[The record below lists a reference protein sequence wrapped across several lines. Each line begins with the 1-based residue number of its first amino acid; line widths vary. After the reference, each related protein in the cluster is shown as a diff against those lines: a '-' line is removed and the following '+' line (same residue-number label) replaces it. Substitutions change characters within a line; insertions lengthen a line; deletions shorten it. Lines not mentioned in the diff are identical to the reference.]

1 MNNPIIIRKGLKLG
15 ELDAEADRD
24 LLSACFIDTGELS
37 RLLAVDDPAA
47 IVLGRTGSGKSAL
60 LLQIEEKAEHSVFL
74 NPNDI
79 SIRFLEH
86 SNIIQFLNELGIKLD
101 LFYRIL
107 WRHILTVELLKLRYD
122 LKSEADN
129 RNFIKRLYQLLER
142 DKVKEKAFSYFSEW
156 GDKFWL
162 ETDEQLRELT
172 NKFAS
177 DIRSKFGADFKNLDV
192 SLEGARSL
200 SNEERV
206 EIRNRASQVVS
217 GIQIKRLNEVLD
229 LLEEY
234 AFDDK
239 QKKYYILIDA
249 LDENWAETETRC
261 RFIRALIEEL
271 KSFRN
276 LKQVKILPAL
286 RRDLLDFVFDRTRD
300 AGFQEEKYEAY
311 VLPIRWLKDDLKKLI
326 EKRINEVFRHQYTS
340 ENLTFSD
347 LFPKPKKGG
356 GITAKDYIIERTLLR
371 PRDALQYVNECFFIA
386 ADRERVSWRAMYAAE
401 ASYSSKRLKSLKEE
415 WSEFYPCLEES
426 AEILRGLPS
435 PFTRSALSGGRFES
449 ITMTLHEY
457 MSHDPCVEIVK
468 RFYSAG
474 GTSGVSEADVVSTI
488 IQALYHAGVIG
499 IKISSLDTFIWSYI
513 DQPRISKSEVKR
525 ANQIKIHKMLHHALE
540 IRTDL
545 TSSI

>member
-1 MNNPIIIRKGLKLG
+1 M
-15 ELDAEADRD
+15 
-24 LLSACFIDTGELS
+24 
-37 RLLAVDDPAA
+37 
-47 IVLGRTGSGKSAL
+47 
-60 LLQIEEKAEHSVFL
+60 QIEEKTEHSVFL

-86 SNIIQFLNELGIKLD
+86 SNIILFHNELGIKLD

-107 WRHILTVELLKLRYD
+107 WRHILTVELLKLRYN

-129 RNFIKRLYQLLER
+129 RSFIKRLYQLIER
-142 DKVKEKAFSYFSEW
+142 DKVKKKAFSYFSEW

-172 NKFAS
+172 KKFSS
-177 DIRSKFGADFKNLDV
+177 DIKAKFGADFKDLDV
-192 SLEGARSL
+192 SLEGAKSL
-200 SNEERV
+200 TNEERV
-206 EIRNRASQVVS
+206 EIKNRASQVVS

-229 LLEEY
+229 LLEDY

-249 LDENWAETETRC
+249 LDENWADTETRC

-271 KSFRN
+271 KSFRK
-276 LKQVKILPAL
+276 LKQVKIIPAL

-311 VLPIRWLKDDLKKLI
+311 ILPIRWSKNDLKQLI
-326 EKRINEVFRHQYTS
+326 ERRINEVFRRQYST
-340 ENLTFSD
+340 EKLTFLD
-347 LFPKPKKGG
+347 LFPKPRKGG
-356 GITAKDYIIERTLLR
+356 GITAEDYMIERTLLR
-371 PRDALQYVNECFFIA
+371 PRDALQYVNECFYIA
-386 ADRERVSWRAMYAAE
+386 ANRDRVSWRAMYAAE

-426 AEILRGLPS
+426 TEILRGLPS
-435 PFTRSALSGGRFES
+435 PFTRSALSGARFES
-449 ITMTLHEY
+449 ITMALHECEC
-457 MSHDPCVEIVK
+457 HDPCVDIVK
-468 RFYSAG
+468 RFYSTE
-474 GTSGVSEADVVSTI
+474 TSGVSEADVVSTI
-488 IQALYHAGVIG
+488 IQALYHAGIIG
-499 IKISSLDTFIWSYI
+499 IKISTLETFIWSYT

-540 IRTDL
+540 IRMAT
-545 TSSI
+545 